1 MPSIT
6 GGVGVCHT
14 YVDSKIDT
22 ELALSVLDN
31 AKLKT
36 LLFVTQWIQY

>member
-6 GGVGVCHT
+6 GGVECHT

-31 AKLKT
+31 ANSKHFCL
-36 LLFVTQWIQY
+36 